1 MEYKLLG
8 VSGLILIILLLT
20 WLKDGENM
28 NPPLER
34 RAIIDFTTI
43 AIFWIVYEFY
53 NFSRDKAFEE
63 EVVMIIN
70 LALLFFLARMIQL
83 IAQLNPMVQEFVSFL
98 KKKGIKID
106 EIDDEKGDLTMALK
120 TQQTVTLT
128 GASEINGVQIAYFN
142 ASIPQGVG
150 SSTISRNI
158 TNQDLYDAN
167 RTEVRADEAEFQGKV
182 YAIEDSLLD
191 E

>member
-43 AIFWIVYEFY
+43 CIFWAVYEFY
-53 NFSRDKAFEE
+53 NFSKDKAFVE
-63 EVVMIIN
+63 EVTMIIN

-98 KKKGIKID
+98 KKKGVKID
-106 EIDDEKGDLTMALK
+106 ELDDEKG
-120 TQQTVTLT
+120 
-128 GASEINGVQIAYFN
+128 G
-142 ASIPQGVG
+142 
-150 SSTISRNI
+150 
-158 TNQDLYDAN
+158 
-167 RTEVRADEAEFQGKV
+167 
-182 YAIEDSLLD
+182 
-191 E
+191 

>member
-20 WLKDGENM
+20 WLKDGKHM
-28 NPPLER
+28 NPPIER

-43 AIFWIVYEFY
+43 CIFWIVYEFY
-53 NFSRDKAFEE
+53 NFSKDKAFEE

-106 EIDDEKGDLTMALK
+106 EIDDEKG
-120 TQQTVTLT
+120 
-128 GASEINGVQIAYFN
+128 G
-142 ASIPQGVG
+142 
-150 SSTISRNI
+150 
-158 TNQDLYDAN
+158 
-167 RTEVRADEAEFQGKV
+167 
-182 YAIEDSLLD
+182 
-191 E
+191 

>member
-70 LALLFFLARMIQL
+70 LALLLFLARMIQL

-106 EIDDEKGDLTMALK
+106 EIDDEKG
-120 TQQTVTLT
+120 
-128 GASEINGVQIAYFN
+128 G
-142 ASIPQGVG
+142 
-150 SSTISRNI
+150 
-158 TNQDLYDAN
+158 
-167 RTEVRADEAEFQGKV
+167 
-182 YAIEDSLLD
+182 
-191 E
+191 

>member
-8 VSGLILIILLLT
+8 ISVFILIILLLT

-43 AIFWIVYEFY
+43 CIFWIVYEFY
-53 NFSRDKAFEE
+53 NFSKDKAFEE

-83 IAQLNPMVQEFVSFL
+83 IAQLNPMIQDFVAFL
-98 KKKGIKID
+98 KKKGINVD
-106 EIDDEKGDLTMALK
+106 ELDDK
-120 TQQTVTLT
+120 
-128 GASEINGVQIAYFN
+128 
-142 ASIPQGVG
+142 
-150 SSTISRNI
+150 
-158 TNQDLYDAN
+158 
-167 RTEVRADEAEFQGKV
+167 
-182 YAIEDSLLD
+182 
-191 E
+191 